1 VGDVMTK
8 LTPAAL
14 LGRLVQIRRGEATA
28 MLWSFAYFF
37 CLLCGYYILRPVR
50 DEMGIQGG
58 VENLQWLFT
67 GTFVTMLAA
76 VPLFGWVSSRFPR
89 RKLLPVVYLFFVAN
103 LLIFYVLLQFRIAPT
118 FTALAFFIWVSVFN
132 LFVVSV
138 FWSFMADLYRNEQAR
153 RLFGFISAGG
163 SLGALAG
170 PTVTTVLAPATGPAI
185 LLPLSACLLLMAV
198 LCIYRLAG
206 RVARNPRDLAEI
218 GRRAAERPIGGNIF
232 AGVTLTLKSP
242 YLLGI
247 GVYVVLGTVLST
259 FLYFHQAYIV
269 SMAIADSGGRT
280 ALFAQID
287 LAVNVLTL
295 VCQLFVVNRLIARFG
310 IGTTLMVLPALA
322 VVGFLL
328 IGLAP
333 TLTVLVAFQVLR
345 RAGEYAIARPARE
358 VLFTILNREE
368 KYKSK
373 NFIDTVVF
381 RAGDAVSGWLFEGL
395 RILGLGFSGI
405 AFVGMPI
412 ALLWAGTG
420 WMLGRAQEDTR
431 KRQDW
436 RRRNDA
442 PETYQPAAPQDSAS
456 TGGMGRVDGD
466 GQPVIR

>member
-1 VGDVMTK
+1 MTK

-67 GTFVTMLAA
+67 GTFATMLAA

-118 FTALAFFIWVSVFN
+118 FTAQAFFIWVSVFN

-170 PTVTTVLAPATGPAI
+170 PTVTATLAPATGPAN

-206 RVARNPRDLAEI
+206 RAPHSPGEQSAI
-218 GRRAAERPIGGNIF
+218 GRRAAEQPIGGSIF
-232 AGVTLTLKSP
+232 AGVTLALKSP

-247 GVYVVLGTVLST
+247 GVYVVLGTVLAT

-269 SMAIADSGGRT
+269 SMAISDSGSRT
-280 ALFAQID
+280 ALFAKID

-295 VCQLFVVNRLIARFG
+295 ACQLFVVNRLIGRFG
-310 IGTTLMVLPALA
+310 IGIALMVLPALA
-322 VVGFLL
+322 VVGFFL

-373 NFIDTVVF
+373 NFIDTVVY
-381 RAGDAVSGWLFEGL
+381 RGGDAVSGWMFEGL
-395 RILGLGFSGI
+395 RLIGLGLAGI
-405 AFVGMPI
+405 AFVAIPI

-420 WMLGRAQEDTR
+420 WMLGRTQEEMR
-431 KRQDW
+431 KTQE
-436 RRRNDA
+436 RRRRTDA
-442 PETYQPAAPQDSAS
+442 PESYQATAPQISAG
-456 TGGMGRVDGD
+456 TGGMGSVGGD
-466 GQPVIR
+466 GQSDVR

>member
-1 VGDVMTK
+1 
-8 LTPAAL
+8 
-14 LGRLVQIRRGEATA
+14 

-67 GTFVTMLAA
+67 GTFLMMLAA
-76 VPLFGWVSSRFPR
+76 VPLFGWVSSRYPR
-89 RKLLPVVYLFFVAN
+89 RKLLPIVYLFFVAN
-103 LLIFYVLLQFRIAPT
+103 LLIFYVLLQFQIAPT
-118 FTALAFFIWVSVFN
+118 FTAQAFFIWVSVFN

-138 FWSFMADLYRNEQAR
+138 FWSFMADLYRNDQAR

-163 SLGALAG
+163 TLGALAG
-170 PTVTTVLAPATGPAI
+170 PTVTAMLAPVTGPAH

-206 RVARNPRDLAEI
+206 RVARNPSDLAEI
-218 GRRAAERPIGGNIF
+218 GRRAAEQPIGGSIF
-232 AGVTLTLKSP
+232 AGVTTVLKSP

-247 GVYVVLGTVLST
+247 GVYVVLGTVLGT

-269 SMAIADSGGRT
+269 STAILDSGSRT

-295 VCQLFVVNRLIARFG
+295 VCQLFVVNRLIGRFG
-310 IGTTLMVLPALA
+310 IGITLMVLPVMA
-322 VVGFLL
+322 VVGFFL
-328 IGLAP
+328 IGLVP
-333 TLTVLVAFQVLR
+333 TLAVLVTFQVLR

-358 VLFTILNREE
+358 ILFTVLNREE

-381 RAGDAVSGWLFEGL
+381 RGGDAVSGWMFEGL
-395 RILGLGFSGI
+395 RVLGLGFSGI

-420 WMLGRAQEDTR
+420 WMLGRTQDDMR
-431 KRQDW
+431 KKLEW
-436 RRRNDA
+436 RRKTDA
-442 PETYQPAAPQDSAS
+442 PESDQVTAPQDSAGP
-456 TGGMGRVDGD
+456 GGIRRVDGG
-466 GQPVIR
+466 GQPEVR

>member
-1 VGDVMTK
+1 
-8 LTPAAL
+8 
-14 LGRLVQIRRGEATA
+14 

-67 GTFVTMLAA
+67 GTFATMLAA

-232 AGVTLTLKSP
+232 AGVMLTLKSP

-247 GVYVVLGTVLST
+247 G
-259 FLYFHQAYIV
+259 
-269 SMAIADSGGRT
+269 
-280 ALFAQID
+280 
-287 LAVNVLTL
+287 
-295 VCQLFVVNRLIARFG
+295 
-310 IGTTLMVLPALA
+310 
-322 VVGFLL
+322 
-328 IGLAP
+328 
-333 TLTVLVAFQVLR
+333 
-345 RAGEYAIARPARE
+345 RASCRE
-358 VLFTILNREE
+358 
-368 KYKSK
+368 
-373 NFIDTVVF
+373 
-381 RAGDAVSGWLFEGL
+381 
-395 RILGLGFSGI
+395 
-405 AFVGMPI
+405 
-412 ALLWAGTG
+412 
-420 WMLGRAQEDTR
+420 
-431 KRQDW
+431 
-436 RRRNDA
+436 
-442 PETYQPAAPQDSAS
+442 
-456 TGGMGRVDGD
+456 RV
-466 GQPVIR
+466 